1 MTLTTS
7 PTRDSQQAEV
17 AELCQAI
24 IERSAFAYLGLAP
37 FLRLSVRDGDL
48 RQVAQALLA
57 TATQDQDN
65 AVLWMNLATAFLS
78 IGERSLGVSMQ
89 EQGLLLQRQFHL
101 PASLQ
106 PARFHVLMLVAPGDL
121 AENTPLDCLI
131 ESGAVD
137 LTLYYVTPEAPL
149 PPELPSHDVLV
160 VGLSDTE
167 KNRPILKRL
176 ESLLAGW
183 DRPVIN
189 LPQYIPNV
197 ERNTASELLQDVPG
211 LLMPLTHQVA
221 REHLEEVAR
230 GALDLTA
237 LQNDCRFPIIL
248 RPVGSHAGRDLVR
261 VDDAAGIASYLA
273 AVPDG
278 EFYLSRFIDY
288 SGTDGLFRKYRIVLI
303 AGQPFA
309 CHMAVSSHW
318 MIHYVNAGMYVD
330 DQKRA
335 EEAEFMADFSEF
347 ARRHR
352 TALDAVFQRCG
363 LDYIG
368 IDCAVS
374 REGELLI
381 FEVDHAMVVHAM
393 DPEDLFPYKQVH
405 MLKVRRAFEDLLS
418 SLIAPQLQPI

>member
-1 MTLTTS
+1 
-7 PTRDSQQAEV
+7 
-17 AELCQAI
+17 
-24 IERSAFAYLGLAP
+24 
-37 FLRLSVRDGDL
+37 
-48 RQVAQALLA
+48 
-57 TATQDQDN
+57 
-65 AVLWMNLATAFLS
+65 
-78 IGERSLGVSMQ
+78 
-89 EQGLLLQRQFHL
+89 
-101 PASLQ
+101 
-106 PARFHVLMLVAPGDL
+106 
-121 AENTPLDCLI
+121 
-131 ESGAVD
+131 
-137 LTLYYVTPEAPL
+137 
-149 PPELPSHDVLV
+149 VLV

-237 LQNDCRFPIIL
+237 LQKDCRFPIIL

-261 VDDAAGIASYLA
+261 VDDAAGVASYLA

-335 EEAEFMADFSEF
+335 EEAEFMADFGEF
-347 ARRHR
+347 ARRHK
-352 TALDAVFQRCG
+352 TALDAISQRCG

-393 DPEDLFPYKQVH
+393 DPEDLFPYKQLH

-418 SLIAPQLQPI
+418 SLIAPQPQPI